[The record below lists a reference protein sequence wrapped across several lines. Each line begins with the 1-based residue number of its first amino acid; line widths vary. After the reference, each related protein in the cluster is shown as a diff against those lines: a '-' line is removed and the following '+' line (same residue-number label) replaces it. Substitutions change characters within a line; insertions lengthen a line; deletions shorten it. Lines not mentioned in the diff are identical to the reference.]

1 MILKHTLTKDEITSE
16 LNWQYGNLM
25 ITQARIDHQE
35 EHGDRNLKE
44 QRENKRLILAQIK
57 ELK

>member
-25 ITQARIDHQE
+25 ITQAHIDYQE
-35 EHGDRNLKE
+35 EHGDCNLKE
-44 QRENKRLILAQIK
+44 QRENKRLILAQIR

>member
-1 MILKHTLTKDEITSE
+1 MILKHTLTRDEITSE

-25 ITQARIDHQE
+25 VTQARIDRQE

-44 QRENKRLILAQIK
+44 QRENKRLILAQIR